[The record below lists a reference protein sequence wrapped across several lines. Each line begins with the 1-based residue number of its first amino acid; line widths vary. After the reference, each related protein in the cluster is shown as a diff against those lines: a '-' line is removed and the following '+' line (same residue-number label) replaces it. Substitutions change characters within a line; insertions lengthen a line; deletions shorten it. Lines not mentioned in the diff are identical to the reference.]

1 MKATKYIYDN
11 QELTN
16 KVLETVTKIEQF
28 ISDNSYQIK
37 GDLSEIKNFKNKII
51 FESKSQKKKVNY
63 AIQRL
68 DNRMNLRS
76 VNYFL
81 HIIFKNILNS
91 ENRVRIIPSEK
102 EIKIQA
108 ARKRWKEAQA
118 ISDKLL
124 LEYKIEKGSFFKD
137 QIIKKAA

>member
-1 MKATKYIYDN
+1 MKTTNYIYDN

-28 ISDNSYQIK
+28 AKENDYQIK
-37 GDLSEIKNFKNKII
+37 GDLSEIKDFKDKII
-51 FESKSQKKKVNY
+51 FESKNQKKKVNY
-63 AIQRL
+63 AIQRI
-68 DNRMNLRS
+68 DKKMNLRS

-91 ENRVRIIPSEK
+91 ENRVRILPSEK
-102 EIKIQA
+102 EVRIQT

-124 LEYKIEKGSFFKD
+124 LEYKTEKGSFYKD
-137 QIIKKAA
+137 HIARKAA